1 MIIVAWIAG
10 LLFGIGLVVSDMVNP
25 TRVIG
30 FLHVTSHWDPTLI
43 FVMVGAIIVFAAGYW
58 LVIKRRQKSILGQK
72 YELSAYR
79 KIDAPL
85 VFGAAIFG
93 IGWGLVGICPGPA
106 LTSLTSGAWP
116 LGLFVIAML
125 AGMYFIEKVKSR

>member
-1 MIIVAWIAG
+1 MIVVAWIAG
-10 LLFGIGLVVSDMVNP
+10 LLFGIGLVISDMVNP
-25 TRVIG
+25 ERVIG

-58 LVIKRRQKSILGQK
+58 LVVIPRQKPLLGQK
-72 YELSAYR
+72 YELSGRR
-79 KIDAPL
+79 KVDIKL
-85 VFGAAIFG
+85 VLGAAIFG